1 MQKPP
6 MDTVRPKEGPQ
17 DTERDQA
24 APCDPEAMAEMCAFM
39 ACEAFTP
46 FVLDCLAQA
55 ARDAAAE
62 HATQAPVKRQ
72 SE

>member
-1 MQKPP
+1 
-6 MDTVRPKEGPQ
+6 MDTVPRKQGPQ
-17 DTERDQA
+17 HIEQDQA
-24 APCDPEAMAEMCAFM
+24 APGDPEAMVEMCAFM

-62 HATQAPVKRQ
+62 HATQAAVKRQ